1 MRILLTGMTGYLGSN
16 LAAELIT
23 KGHELI
29 GLKRR
34 TSSIDRIEKILPN
47 LKLHNIEDLDLAKIF
62 TQYGKIDVVIHTATS
77 YGRNNEGINDVINA
91 NMSFP
96 VQLLDQAIHSNVS
109 TFINADT
116 SLDKMLNIYAL
127 SKSQFTDWGRYL
139 SKKQKISFINLKIEH
154 FYGPGDDKS
163 KFIAHVVKTCMRND
177 LELNLTRGEQLRDF
191 IYIDDL
197 LSAFMIFIDKKDIFE
212 NGFFE
217 FDVGCGEAIQLKSI
231 VEIVHRLTES
241 KTKLNFGAL
250 PYRQGEAML
259 SEADTTNL
267 KSMGWKCCYNIETG
281 LKKLIKHEKEA
292 L

>member
-1 MRILLTGMTGYLGSN
+1 MLILLTGITGYLGSN
-16 LAAELIT
+16 LAADLIR

-34 TSSIDRIEKILPN
+34 TSSISKIEKILPN
-47 LKLHNIEDLDLAKIF
+47 MKLHNVEDINLAKIF
-62 TQYGKIDVVIHTATS
+62 TLYGKVDVVIHTATS
-77 YGRNNEGINDVINA
+77 YGRNNEAIIDVINA
-91 NMSFP
+91 NMLFP
-96 VQLLDQAIHSNVS
+96 LQLLNLATHYNVS

-116 SLDKMLNIYAL
+116 SLDKMLNTYTL

-139 SKKQKISFINLKIEH
+139 SKKEKISFINLKIEH

-163 KFIAHVVKTCMRND
+163 KFIAHVVETCMRND

-197 LSAFMIFIDKKDIFE
+197 LSAFMIFIDKKDAFG

-217 FDVGCGEAIQLKSI
+217 LDVGCGEAIQIKSI

-250 PYRQGEAML
+250 PYREGEPML
-259 SEADTTNL
+259 SEADPTNL
-267 KSMGWKCCYNIETG
+267 KSMGWKCSYNIETG
-281 LKKLIKHEKEA
+281 LKKLIKHEKEVS
-292 L
+292 